1 MSSSQ
6 RTLGSAKQLLRKEL
20 KEKLRQMSH
29 QDKAEQSKIITT
41 KLFSMDIYKQS
52 KSISLYLNMP
62 TEVFTSDILAD
73 IFKSNKVCYIPR
85 YIGKDMDMVYLKDQ
99 DDYDKLPVTSWNI
112 KQPNDDEKRESSLNG
127 NGLDLVIVPGLGF
140 TKSGFRLGRGKG
152 YYDQYFHKY
161 ENVFLKK
168 PTTIGLAY
176 TCQIKESLPIDDFDV
191 QLDYVLY
198 P

>member
-6 RTLGSAKQLLRKEL
+6 RTLRSAKQLLRKEF
-20 KEKLRQMSH
+20 KETLRLMSH
-29 QDKAEQSKIITT
+29 QDKVEQSKIITT
-41 KLFSMDIYKQS
+41 KLFLMDIYKQS
-52 KSISLYLNMP
+52 KSISLYLSMP

-161 ENVFLKK
+161 EKVFLKK
-168 PTTIGLAY
+168 PITIGLAY
-176 TCQIKESLPIDDFDV
+176 TCQIKESLPNDDFDV